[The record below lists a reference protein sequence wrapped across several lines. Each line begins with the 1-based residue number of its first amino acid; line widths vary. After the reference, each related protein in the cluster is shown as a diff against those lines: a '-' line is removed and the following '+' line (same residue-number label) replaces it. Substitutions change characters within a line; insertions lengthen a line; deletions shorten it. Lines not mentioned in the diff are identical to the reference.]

1 MKVKLELQYFEGC
14 LTHIKLEN
22 NLKEAV
28 NGLEDKVEIEKVLVN
43 DEAKARQVKFRG
55 SPTLL
60 VNGEDIE
67 GIPLLE
73 SPSLSCRFYS
83 KGIPSSQ
90 SILKKIFDCHLIL
103 DNTTI

>member
-14 LTHIKLEN
+14 PNHIKMEN
-22 NLKEAV
+22 NLTEAV
-28 NGLEDKVEIEKVLVN
+28 NGLEDKVEIEKVLVD

-60 VNGEDIE
+60 VNGQDVE
-67 GIPLLE
+67 GIPLPE

-90 SILKKIFDCHLIL
+90 SIREKIIQSI
-103 DNTTI
+103 NQEK